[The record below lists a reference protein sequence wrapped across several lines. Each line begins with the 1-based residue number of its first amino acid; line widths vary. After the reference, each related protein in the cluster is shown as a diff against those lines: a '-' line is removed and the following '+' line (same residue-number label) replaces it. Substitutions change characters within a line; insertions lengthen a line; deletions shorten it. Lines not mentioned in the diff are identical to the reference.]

1 MKAKILHHYPYFNC
15 CITLWGCVS
24 FLHLFSEEKKMNWT
38 QILKISQTLDIISYR
53 VDKLSA
59 PGWYG
64 HNDLSLDSLTR
75 LGFGEVQLSQVVEL
89 IFYLSTQIVFSY
101 SQEMHS
107 YQALSCLS
115 RQKRKRKNCLSFL
128 RGKQSKWLWLRT
140 FFFFFFPG
148 FLELIKSKNVSNEV
162 NEVKTEYELTYKLWR
177 SNKQ

>member
-15 CITLWGCVS
+15 CITCCEVVS
-24 FLHLFSEEKKMNWT
+24 LFFIYFQRKKKMNWT

-128 RGKQSKWLWLRT
+128 RAKQSKWLWLRT
-140 FFFFFFPG
+140 FFFFFFP
-148 FLELIKSKNVSNEV
+148 FLAFLN
-162 NEVKTEYELTYKLWR
+162 W
-177 SNKQ
+177 